1 MSLRTRIIRSL
12 VGVVMSGWSK
22 GTIAA
27 QRARQARAARFTRIP
42 ADVVCRPVDADGV
55 PCEWIVSSEAAS
67 DPVSGMIYLHGG
79 AYALGSIDVFR
90 PFLARLARATG
101 TRVLAV
107 DYRLAPEHPYPAALE
122 DAVTAYRWALD
133 AAGAAPSQVLVAGD
147 SAGGGLALA
156 ALLALRDTG
165 APLPA
170 GAVCLSP
177 WLDLAL
183 TGASVRGNARV
194 DPILS
199 YEALD
204 GYACLYAGAHD
215 RTSPLISPLYA
226 DLRDLPPLLIQVGTE
241 EILLDDAV
249 RCADRARAAGVAV
262 TLDVVDGMFHVFQMV
277 GALPETQAALRE
289 IAAFQ
294 KRFVALCI

>member
-1 MSLRTRIIRSL
+1 MSLRTQIIRSL
-12 VGVVMSGWSK
+12 VGMGMSRWSK

-27 QRARQARAARFTRIP
+27 QRARQARVARFTRAP
-42 ADVVCRPVDADGV
+42 ADVVCQPVDADGV
-55 PCEWIVSSEAAS
+55 PCEWITVPAVAA
-67 DPVSGMIYLHGG
+67 DPAGVMVYLHGG

-90 PFLARLARATG
+90 PFLAQLARATG

-133 AAGAAPSQVLVAGD
+133 VAGCAPPQVVVAGD

-156 ALLALRDTG
+156 ALAALRDAG

-170 GAVCLSP
+170 GAVCISP

-183 TGASVRGNARV
+183 TGASMRGKARV

-199 YEALD
+199 YEILD
-204 GYACLYAGAHD
+204 EYARLYAGAHD
-215 RTSPLISPLYA
+215 RTNPLISPLYA
-226 DLRDLPPLLIQVGTE
+226 DLRGLPPLLIQVGTE
-241 EILLDDAV
+241 EVLLDDAV

-277 GALPETQAALRE
+277 GALPETQSARQE
-289 IAAFQ
+289 IAV
-294 KRFVALCI
+294 FVKALL